1 MLSRFPTFSFVFT
14 SRPKLFPSELK
25 SLPLHLLILSSRC
38 FFSVSDNN
46 STSDTLD
53 LSSHNHYPL
62 NDNSIAS
69 TSGPQEVVMKEKS
82 KKAARI
88 RRDRENQEFLELAKL
103 LPVPAALTG
112 QMDKASV
119 IRLTTSYLKMRAL
132 FPNGTITNIYICI
145 YVFIYWKWLTLI
157 SRERSYSIY
166 RMIIVVIL

>member
-1 MLSRFPTFSFVFT
+1 MQTLSRFPTFSFVFT

-132 FPNGTITNIYICI
+132 FPNGTITNIYIYMYICVYI
-145 YVFIYWKWLTLI
+145 LKVINFNI
-157 SRERSYSIY
+157 ERT
-166 RMIIVVIL
+166 ILFYL

>member
-1 MLSRFPTFSFVFT
+1 MFFFSF
-14 SRPKLFPSELK
+14 
-25 SLPLHLLILSSRC
+25 LLL
-38 FFSVSDNN
+38 SVSDNN

-62 NDNSIAS
+62 NENSIAT

-132 FPNGTITNIYICI
+132 FPNGTITNYIYIYTYMCVRVYI
-145 YVFIYWKWLTLI
+145 YIY
-157 SRERSYSIY
+157 IY
-166 RMIIVVIL
+166 

>member
-1 MLSRFPTFSFVFT
+1 MHSFVSFFLVAYLISYFIIVT
-14 SRPKLFPSELK
+14 
-25 SLPLHLLILSSRC
+25 LPWC
-38 FFSVSDNN
+38 FSVSDNN
-46 STSDTLD
+46 SSSDTLD

-62 NDNSIAS
+62 NGNSVPS

-132 FPNGTITNIYICI
+132 FPNGTTLKYHPIKHNI
-145 YVFIYWKWLTLI
+145 
-157 SRERSYSIY
+157 SN
-166 RMIIVVIL
+166 

>member
-1 MLSRFPTFSFVFT
+1 
-14 SRPKLFPSELK
+14 
-25 SLPLHLLILSSRC
+25 
-38 FFSVSDNN
+38 
-46 STSDTLD
+46 
-53 LSSHNHYPL
+53 
-62 NDNSIAS
+62 
-69 TSGPQEVVMKEKS
+69 MKEKS

-145 YVFIYWKWLTLI
+145 CVYILKVINFNI
-157 SRERSYSIY
+157 ERTILFYLSIE
-166 RMIIVVIL
+166 

>member
-1 MLSRFPTFSFVFT
+1 M
-14 SRPKLFPSELK
+14 
-25 SLPLHLLILSSRC
+25 

-132 FPNGTITNIYICI
+132 FPNGTITNIYI
-145 YVFIYWKWLTLI
+145 YRKSLTLI
-157 SRERSYSIY
+157 SRKRSYSIY
-166 RMIIVVIL
+166 RIDNRGNII